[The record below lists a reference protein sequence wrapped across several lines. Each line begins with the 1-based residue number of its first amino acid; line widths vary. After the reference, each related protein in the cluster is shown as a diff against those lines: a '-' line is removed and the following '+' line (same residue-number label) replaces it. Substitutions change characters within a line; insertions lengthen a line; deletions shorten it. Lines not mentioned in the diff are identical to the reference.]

1 MKLGEYLKRDHE
13 LEEQYNEYKADCAE
27 HEIQIAINHQNMAK
41 IRINRTD
48 LKRAFDEENAKL

>member
-1 MKLGEYLKRDHE
+1 MKLGEYLKRDLE

-27 HEIQIAINHQNMAK
+27 HEMQIAINHQNMAK

-48 LKRAFDEENAKL
+48 LKRAFERENAKV